1 MSNIIPIKTINS
13 PAMASAFGYQADDLT
28 DGASVGFPVL
38 SYRGKVWRVSSKGET
53 TTLTTPD
60 GDPLPSV
67 RVIILKANANLSKQY
82 YEKSYTEGDSESPD
96 CSSND
101 GIRPDASVAN
111 PQSKTCAACPMAAWG
126 SRISDDG
133 KEMKACHDSR
143 RIAVVP
149 CNDLRNEAFGGPML
163 LRIPAASLGNL
174 VAYDNMLKKANAAYF
189 GVATKISFDM
199 EAAYP
204 KLVFEYD
211 ADNTAKLEPAAG
223 ETILELR
230 GGEEVKRVLSV
241 TQETGDSGGE
251 STPPTPSP
259 KAPAV
264 APPPVVE
271 VPEAPAPAPAPAP
284 EAAAPVTQPVEPE
297 TPAPTDMGDT
307 SSGATNGEVVS
318 PSAADVDSIVA
329 GILND

>member
-1 MSNIIPIKTINS
+1 MSNIIPITTINS
-13 PAMASAFGYQADDLT
+13 PAIAGAFGYQESDLT

-38 SYRGKVWRVSSKGET
+38 SYRGKVWRVTSKGET
-53 TTLTTPD
+53 TALTTPD

-67 RVIILKANANLSKQY
+67 RVIILKANSGLSKQF
-82 YEKSYTEGDSESPD
+82 YEKSYAEGDSDAPD
-96 CSSND
+96 CFSMD
-101 GIRPDASVAN
+101 GERPDAGVKT
-111 PQSKTCAACPMAAWG
+111 PQSKTCAACPKAAWG

-133 KEMKACHDSR
+133 KELKACQDSR

-163 LRIPAASLGNL
+163 LRVPAASLGNL

-211 ADNTAKLEPAAG
+211 PDNTAGMDASAG
-223 ETILELR
+223 ETIIELR
-230 GGEEVKRVLSV
+230 EGDEVARILSTQSNHEHGSEAGGA
-241 TQETGDSGGE
+241 G
-251 STPPTPSP
+251 STPPPAT
-259 KAPAV
+259 PAV

-271 VPEAPAPAPAPAP
+271 VAAP
-284 EAAAPVTQPVEPE
+284 EPEPEPVAAAPVTQPVEPE
-297 TPAPTDMGDT
+297 TPAPVDMGET

-318 PSAADVDSIVA
+318 PTETDVDALVA